1 MRQKNRAQQ
10 ILHPTSKGAQAR
22 SPDKIQNNKTGS
34 TKNICT
40 IRKRRTNTRTG
51 KPEDFIFAISTSEK
65 QTQQTQSVP
74 QIKTNSP
81 QSEIH
86 RGFEKC

>member
-10 ILHPTSKGAQAR
+10 ILHPTSKGSQAR

-51 KPEDFIFAISTSEK
+51 KPEDFIFAISVKNEQIK
-65 QTQQTQSVP
+65 QTQNVL
-74 QIKTNSP
+74 QIKTKS
-81 QSEIH
+81 QLKIH